1 MIHACLVKSPKVYP
15 LHKQLPRWHGMACC
29 RYLFFFLKIMAG
41 ALPSIKVGNRGF
53 SVQIAIPGL
62 GRENDRNTT
71 KLTEELLSQSI
82 YGPLS

>member
-1 MIHACLVKSPKVYP
+1 MPALLNHQKSIPFTNSS
-15 LHKQLPRWHGMACC
+15 QDGMAWHGM
-29 RYLFFFLKIMAG
+29 LPVSFFFLKIMAG

-71 KLTEELLSQSI
+71 KLTEEWLSQSI